1 MKKVVGQEAI
11 QNLSH
16 ITSYDGS
23 YVALHFVDDT
33 VCVIDIENKAFERV
47 GSLLNH
53 GCVLYELGIESLEEY
68 TERMR
73 QEYEEYRQRQ
83 HKRKLELFEQLKQ
96 ELGK

>member
-33 VCVIDIENKAFERV
+33 VCVIDVENEAFERV
-47 GSLLNH
+47 DNLKDGYI
-53 GCVLYELGIESLEEY
+53 LYDLDIESIEEY
-68 TERMR
+68 RERLR
-73 QEYEEYRQRQ
+73 QEYEEYKQRQ
-83 HKRKLELFEQLKQ
+83 YDRKLKLFDQLKQ